1 MTQQNPIPGKDT
13 FVNLREVSYANLV
26 EVLHL
31 EVKFRPNATQ
41 MTTNHVTGD
50 SNTGEFY
57 KKLGFEHTGE
67 KDRSELETELVF

>member
-1 MTQQNPIPGKDT
+1 MTQDNPIPGRDAA
-13 FVNLREVSYANLV
+13 VSLREVTYANLF

-31 EVKFRPNATQ
+31 EVKSRPNATQ

-50 SNTGEFY
+50 SNAGEFY

-67 KDRSELETELVF
+67 EDRCEPERLVF